1 MVQNHNGRIPPA
13 DFWRSEF
20 QPLREAYAAGL
31 FSWIRAQ
38 QQQLVVKLNRDRF
51 PDFDL
56 KSENS
61 VVAFELVEAMEQG
74 RRRADEYREAARRK
88 AAGLPELIEHFDPAE
103 EEQSAILAIERAVE
117 KKAAKKY
124 NPAPPLLV
132 YVNLWIFD
140 APPLTPE
147 P

>member
-1 MVQNHNGRIPPA
+1 
-13 DFWRSEF
+13 
-20 QPLREAYAAGL
+20 
-31 FSWIRAQ
+31 
-38 QQQLVVKLNRDRF
+38 
-51 PDFDL
+51 L
-56 KSENS
+56 KTEGS
-61 VVAFELVEAMEQG
+61 VVVGFELVEAMEEG

-103 EEQSAILAIERAVE
+103 EEQSAIFAIERAVE

-132 YVNLWIFD
+132 YVNLWVFD

-147 P
+147 QCGQALHRFRESFPELWLLWGANAIRCWPDPTRIVGVPPQLHPAR